1 MKTRVA
7 FLGLGI
13 MGGPMARNLLRGGCD
28 LRVWN
33 RTSSRM
39 AALVDEGA
47 VRADSPEEAVGE
59 AEFAI
64 AMVAD
69 PPALE
74 AIAHGA
80 GGVLAGLP
88 RDAVLINMGTQAIA
102 QMESL
107 AREVHERGGF
117 FLDAPVTGSR
127 AGATEGTLTI
137 LAGGENGVLERA
149 RPVLGLVG
157 KTILHV
163 GKVGDGTRAKLIL
176 NLIQAGM
183 LTVFSESLSL
193 AKRLDLPPAT
203 VLQVLEHSAGNAPL
217 FHYKGGFLLRRD
229 FSTNFSLRL
238 MNKDLKLVLGE
249 ADRLGARLDASRT
262 VSDVFSAAVAAG
274 YSEEDFLAIA
284 KVIEKLAGTILGP

>member
-13 MGGPMARNLLRGGCD
+13 MGEPMARNLLRGGCD

-33 RTSSRM
+33 RTASR
-39 AALVDEGA
+39 ATALVREGA
-47 VRADSPEEAVGE
+47 LRADTPEEAVRH
-59 AEFAI
+59 AEFTI
-64 AMVAD
+64 AMLAD

-74 AIAHGA
+74 AIVRNA
-80 GGVLAGLP
+80 GGVLSGLP
-88 RDAVLINMGTQAIA
+88 RDAVLINMGTQGIA
-102 QMESL
+102 QVEAL
-107 AREVHERGGF
+107 ALEVRERGGF

-137 LAGGENGVLERA
+137 LAGGESSVLERA
-149 RPVLGLVG
+149 KPVLELVG
-157 KTILHV
+157 RTILHV

-176 NLIQAGM
+176 NLVQAGM
-183 LTVFSESLSL
+183 LTVFSEGLSL

-217 FHYKGGFLLRRD
+217 FRYKGGFLLRRD

-238 MNKDLKLVLGE
+238 MNKDLKLILGE
-249 ADRLGARLDASRT
+249 ADRLGVRLDASRT
-262 VSDVFSAAVAAG
+262 VSDLFSAAMAAG
-274 YSEEDFLAIA
+274 YSEEDFLSIA
-284 KVIEKLAGTILGP
+284 KLVERLAGTTLLP